1 MSNRTAMRGFL
12 ANVTQLPAADRALS
26 IQSRI
31 GQRQQGGHVRG
42 SERRSLREL
51 AGEGVHRRRPSHD
64 QFRDQAAR
72 DGAGHQSAHSDRV
85 GQRHLER
92 AATLR
97 SFMYPASD
105 AWAAIG
111 GDDDGMRLT
120 PPPTCIFG
128 FGTKVLECVVT
139 DMTISETQFNSYLA
153 PVRAEVRLTLVVI
166 EDSDNDFYQVD
177 KQHRNVLA
185 ALGLQSVISKM
196 PDPLGTGIPLPPVP
210 GSTDSL

>member
-12 ANVTQLPAADRALS
+12 ANVTQLPPLILLFQFNPESISDNKAVTYADRNDDLCGNS
-26 IQSRI
+26 P
-31 GQRQQGGHVRG
+31 GKVYTGGGHRTISFDIKLHG
-42 SERRSLREL
+42 MEQGTNKLIPIGLDNGISNEL
-51 AGEGVHRRRPSHD
+51 
-64 QFRDQAAR
+64 
-72 DGAGHQSAHSDRV
+72 
-85 GQRHLER
+85 
-92 AATLR
+92 ATLR
-97 SFMYPASD
+97 SFLYPASD

-139 DMTISETQFNSYLA
+139 DMTISETQFNSFLA
-153 PVRAEVRLTLVVI
+153 PVRADVRITLVVI

-196 PDPLGTGIPLPPVP
+196 PDPLGTGLPLPPLP
-210 GSTDSL
+210 L